1 MENRIRQE
9 YRITKEAESKMAA
22 DIKSIVTE
30 QLNEQLTSFIMSKYP
45 VNITEEEYDTLSI
58 NRELY
63 IFNREE
69 LEKFIAEV
77 VSKQNKG
84 WYGK

>member
-1 MENRIRQE
+1 MENRIKQE
-9 YRITKEAESKMAA
+9 YRINKIQESRMVV
-22 DIKSIVTE
+22 DIKKVVTHE
-30 QLNEQLTSFIMSKYP
+30 LDQQLHSFIMSKYP
-45 VNITEEEYDTLSI
+45 VKFTEEQDDILLD
-58 NRELY
+58 RELY